1 MLSGVCL
8 LYRRYVVIQKGGS
21 ALQLRVKEQIRAV
34 FKWGQILSDL
44 TALLNS
50 IWSEQ
55 IGVKSNLVVR
65 SVGNKHF
72 VLVFFLRSKCGS

>member
-1 MLSGVCL
+1 M
-8 LYRRYVVIQKGGS
+8 YRRYVVIQKGGS

-72 VLVFFLRSKCGS
+72 VLVFFLCSKCGS

>member
-1 MLSGVCL
+1 M
-8 LYRRYVVIQKGGS
+8 
-21 ALQLRVKEQIRAV
+21 QLRVKEQILAV

-72 VLVFFLRSKCGS
+72 VLVFLRSKCGS

>member
-1 MLSGVCL
+1 M
-8 LYRRYVVIQKGGS
+8 YRRYVVIQKGGS